1 MSKLINL
8 YHIKSLNVLLAF
20 LFYFNPFFL
29 LKSNSQEIKPLKS
42 VVIDAG
48 HGGKDSGTMGTKR
61 YKTYEKDIAL
71 EISLLLGDYI
81 EKNIPEVDVI
91 YTRDDDTFIELR
103 QRTIIANEKNADL
116 FISIHCDGFTN
127 SKASGASVFVMGM
140 SKLKENMDVAIR
152 ENSVIYLED
161 NYKENYDGFDPKSA
175 ESYIVF
181 SVMQNSHLTKS
192 INFAEKIEYEFSNR
206 AKRKSRGI
214 KQAPFYVISRAN
226 MPAVLIEAG
235 FLTNPKEEDYL
246 NTEEGQS
253 HIASAIFRAFRSYY
267 NEQIDLISEFSSL
280 ENNVEIAENINDSV
294 QKERVVYKVQIGT
307 YLKSMLSSRTF
318 NNIKDLEEDFVNGS
332 YKYYIRCGEDKK
344 FADDMRKNMI
354 DNGFSGSF
362 VTAFYKGKQISTKEA
377 LNLQKKYEQGN

>member
-29 LKSNSQEIKPLKS
+29 LNSNSQEIKPLKR

-71 EISLLLGDYI
+71 KISLMLGEYI
-81 EKNIPEVDVI
+81 KKNIPEVDVI

-103 QRTIIANEKNADL
+103 QRTIIANQQNADL

-161 NYKENYDGFDPKSA
+161 NYKEKYDGFDPKSA

-246 NTEEGQS
+246 NTEDGQS

-267 NEQIDLISEFSSL
+267 NEQIDLISELSSL
-280 ENNVEIAENINDSV
+280 ENKVENADNINDSV

-307 YLKSMLSSRTF
+307 YLKSMLNSRTF
-318 NNIKDLEEDFVNGS
+318 NNIKDLEEVFVNGS
-332 YKYYIRCGEDKK
+332 YKYYIRCGDDKK
-344 FADDMRKNMI
+344 FADEMKKNMI

-377 LNLQKKYEQGN
+377 LNLQKKYE

>member
-8 YHIKSLNVLLAF
+8 YHIKSINVLLTF

-29 LKSNSQEIKPLKS
+29 LNSNSQEIKPLKR

-71 EISLLLGDYI
+71 KISLILGHYI
-81 EKNIPEVDVI
+81 KKNIPEVDVI

-267 NEQIDLISEFSSL
+267 NEQIDLISL
-280 ENNVEIAENINDSV
+280 ENKVEIAENINDSV

-307 YLKSMLSSRTF
+307 YLKSMLNSRTF
-318 NNIKDLEEDFVNGS
+318 INIKDLEEVFVNGS
-332 YKYYIRCGEDKK
+332 YKYYIRCGVDKK
-344 FADDMRKNMI
+344 FADDMRKIMI

>member
-29 LKSNSQEIKPLKS
+29 LNSNSQEIKPLKR

-71 EISLLLGDYI
+71 KISLMLGDYI
-81 EKNIPEVDVI
+81 KKNIPEVDVI
-91 YTRDDDTFIELR
+91 YTRNDDTFIELR

-246 NTEEGQS
+246 NTKEGQS

-267 NEQIDLISEFSSL
+267 NEQIDLISL
-280 ENNVEIAENINDSV
+280 ENKVEIAENINDSV
-294 QKERVVYKVQIGT
+294 QKDRVVYKVQIGT
-307 YLKSMLSSRTF
+307 YLKSMLNSRTF
-318 NNIKDLEEDFVNGS
+318 NNIKDLEEVFVNGS
-332 YKYYIRCGEDKK
+332 YKYYIRCGDDKK
-344 FADDMRKNMI
+344 FADDMRKNKI
-354 DNGFSGSF
+354 ENGFSGAF

>member
-8 YHIKSLNVLLAF
+8 YHIKSLNVLLTF

-29 LKSNSQEIKPLKS
+29 LNSNSQEIKPLKR

-71 EISLLLGDYI
+71 KISLMLGDYI
-81 EKNIPEVDVI
+81 KKNIPEVDVI
-91 YTRDDDTFIELR
+91 YTRNDDTFIELR

-267 NEQIDLISEFSSL
+267 NEQIDLISL
-280 ENNVEIAENINDSV
+280 ETKVEIVENINDSV

-307 YLKSMLSSRTF
+307 YLKSMLNSRTF
-318 NNIKDLEEDFVNGS
+318 NNIKELEEVFVNGS
-332 YKYYIRCGEDKK
+332 YKYYIRCGVDKK
-344 FADDMRKNMI
+344 FADDMRKIMI

-362 VTAFYKGKQISTKEA
+362 VTAFYEGKQVSTKEA

>member
-29 LKSNSQEIKPLKS
+29 LNSNSQDIKPLKR

-71 EISLLLGDYI
+71 KISLMLGEYI
-81 EKNIPEVDVI
+81 KKNIPEVDVI

-103 QRTIIANEKNADL
+103 QRTIIANQQNADL

-267 NEQIDLISEFSSL
+267 NEQIDLISL
-280 ENNVEIAENINDSV
+280 ENKVEIVENINDSV
-294 QKERVVYKVQIGT
+294 QKDIVVYKVQIGT
-307 YLKSMLSSRTF
+307 YLKSMLNSRTF
-318 NNIKDLEEDFVNGS
+318 NNIKDLEEVFVNGS
-332 YKYYIRCGEDKK
+332 YKYYIRCGVDKK
-344 FADDMRKNMI
+344 FADDMRKIMI

>member
-29 LKSNSQEIKPLKS
+29 LNSNSQEIKPLKR

-71 EISLLLGDYI
+71 KISLMLGNYI
-81 EKNIPEVDVI
+81 KKNIPEVDVI
-91 YTRDDDTFIELR
+91 YTRNDDTFIELR

-246 NTEEGQS
+246 NTKEGQS

-267 NEQIDLISEFSSL
+267 NEQIDLISL
-280 ENNVEIAENINDSV
+280 ENKVEIAENINDSV
-294 QKERVVYKVQIGT
+294 QKDRVVYKVQIGT
-307 YLKSMLSSRTF
+307 YLKSMLNSRTF
-318 NNIKDLEEDFVNGS
+318 NNIKDLEEVFVNGS
-332 YKYYIRCGEDKK
+332 YKYYIRCGDDKK

-354 DNGFSGSF
+354 ENGFSGSF

>member
-29 LKSNSQEIKPLKS
+29 LNSNSQEIKPLKR

-71 EISLLLGDYI
+71 KISLMLGEYI
-81 EKNIPEVDVI
+81 KKNIPEVDVI
-91 YTRDDDTFIELR
+91 YTRNDDTFIELR

-192 INFAEKIEYEFSNR
+192 ISFAEKIEYEFSNR

-246 NTEEGQS
+246 NSDEGQS

-267 NEQIDLISEFSSL
+267 NEQTELMSEFKNS
-280 ENNVEIAENINDSV
+280 NKKIEINKNKNDSL
-294 QKERVVYKVQIGT
+294 KFERVVYKVQIGT
-307 YLKSMLSSRTF
+307 YLKSMLNSRTF
-318 NNIKDLEEDFVNGS
+318 NNIKDLEEVFVNGS
-332 YKYYIRCGEDKK
+332 YKYYIRCGDDKK
-344 FADDMRKNMI
+344 FADVMRKNMI
-354 DNGFSGSF
+354 ENGFLGSF

-377 LNLQKKYEQGN
+377 LNLQKKYE

>member
-1 MSKLINL
+1 VSKLINL

-29 LKSNSQEIKPLKS
+29 LNSNSQEIKPLKR

-71 EISLLLGDYI
+71 KISLMLGDYI
-81 EKNIPEVDVI
+81 KKNIPEVDVI
-91 YTRDDDTFIELR
+91 YTRNDDTFIELR

-192 INFAEKIEYEFSNR
+192 ISFAEKIEYEFSNR

-246 NTEEGQS
+246 NSDEGQS
-253 HIASAIFRAFRSYY
+253 HIAYAIFRAFRSYY
-267 NEQIDLISEFSSL
+267 NEQTELMSEFKNS
-280 ENNVEIAENINDSV
+280 NKKIEINKNKNDSL
-294 QKERVVYKVQIGT
+294 KFERVVYKVQIGT
-307 YLKSMLSSRTF
+307 YLKSMLNSRTF
-318 NNIKDLEEDFVNGS
+318 NNIKDLEEVFVNGS
-332 YKYYIRCGEDKK
+332 YKYYIRCGVDKK
-344 FADDMRKNMI
+344 FADDTRKIMI

-377 LNLQKKYEQGN
+377 LNLQKKYE

>member
-29 LKSNSQEIKPLKS
+29 LNSNSQEIKPLKR

-71 EISLLLGDYI
+71 KLSLMLGDYI
-81 EKNIPEVDVI
+81 KKNIPEVDVI
-91 YTRDDDTFIELR
+91 YTRNDDTFIELR

-192 INFAEKIEYEFSNR
+192 INFAEKIEHEFSNI

-246 NTEEGQS
+246 NTVEGQS

-267 NEQIDLISEFSSL
+267 NEQIDLISL
-280 ENNVEIAENINDSV
+280 ENKVEIAENINDSV
-294 QKERVVYKVQIGT
+294 QKDRVIYKVQIGT
-307 YLKSMLSSRTF
+307 YLKSMLNSRTF
-318 NNIKDLEEDFVNGS
+318 NNIKDLEEVFVNGS
-332 YKYYIRCGEDKK
+332 YKYYIRCGDNKR
-344 FADDMRKNMI
+344 FADEMRKNMI
-354 DNGFSGSF
+354 NNGFSGSF

>member
-29 LKSNSQEIKPLKS
+29 LNSNSQEIKPLKR

-71 EISLLLGDYI
+71 KISLMLGEYI
-81 EKNIPEVDVI
+81 KKNIPEVDVI
-91 YTRDDDTFIELR
+91 YTRNDDTFIELR

-246 NTEEGQS
+246 NSEEGQS

-267 NEQIDLISEFSSL
+267 NEQTELMSEFKNS
-280 ENNVEIAENINDSV
+280 NKKVEINKNKNDSL
-294 QKERVVYKVQIGT
+294 KFERVVYKVQIGT
-307 YLKSMLSSRTF
+307 YLKSMLNSRTF
-318 NNIKDLEEDFVNGS
+318 NNIKDLEEVFVNGS
-332 YKYYIRCGEDKK
+332 YKYYIRCGDDKK

-354 DNGFSGSF
+354 ENGFSGSF

-377 LNLQKKYEQGN
+377 LNLQKKYE

>member
-29 LKSNSQEIKPLKS
+29 LNSNSQEIKPLKR

-71 EISLLLGDYI
+71 KISLMLGDYI
-81 EKNIPEVDVI
+81 KKNIPEVDVI

-103 QRTIIANEKNADL
+103 QRTIIANEQNADL

-140 SKLKENMDVAIR
+140 SKLKENMDVAMR

-246 NTEEGQS
+246 NTLEGQS

-267 NEQIDLISEFSSL
+267 NEQINLISEFSSL
-280 ENNVEIAENINDSV
+280 DNKVEITENVNDSV

-307 YLKSMLSSRTF
+307 YLKSMLNSITF
-318 NNIKDLEEDFVNGS
+318 NNIKDLEEVFVNDC
-332 YKYYIRCGEDKK
+332 YKYYIRCGDDKK
-344 FADDMRKNMI
+344 FADDVRKNMI
-354 DNGFSGSF
+354 DKGFSGSF
-362 VTAFYKGKQISTKEA
+362 VIAFYKGKQISTKEA
-377 LNLQKKYEQGN
+377 LNLQKKYE

>member
-29 LKSNSQEIKPLKS
+29 LNSNSQEIKPLKT

-71 EISLLLGDYI
+71 KISLMLGDYI
-81 EKNIPEVDVI
+81 KKNIPEVDVI

-103 QRTIIANEKNADL
+103 QRTIIANEQNADL
-116 FISIHCDGFTN
+116 FISIHCDGFTS

-246 NTEEGQS
+246 NTKEGQS

-267 NEQIDLISEFSSL
+267 NEQIDLISEFSSM
-280 ENNVEIAENINDSV
+280 ENKVEIAENINDSV

-307 YLKSMLSSRTF
+307 YLKSMLNSRTF
-318 NNIKDLEEDFVNGS
+318 NNIKDLEEVFVNGS
-332 YKYYIRCGEDKK
+332 YKYYIRCGDDKK

-354 DNGFSGSF
+354 ENGFSGSF

>member
-29 LKSNSQEIKPLKS
+29 LNSNSQEIKPLKI

-71 EISLLLGDYI
+71 KISLMLGDYI
-81 EKNIPEVDVI
+81 KKNIPEVDVI
-91 YTRDDDTFIELR
+91 YTRNDDTFIELR

-267 NEQIDLISEFSSL
+267 NEQIDLISL
-280 ENNVEIAENINDSV
+280 ENKVEIAENINDSV
-294 QKERVVYKVQIGT
+294 QKDRVVYKVQIGT
-307 YLKSMLSSRTF
+307 YLKSMLNSRTF
-318 NNIKDLEEDFVNGS
+318 NNIKDLEEVFVNGS
-332 YKYYIRCGEDKK
+332 YKYYIRCGDDKK

-354 DNGFSGSF
+354 ENGFSGSF

>member
-29 LKSNSQEIKPLKS
+29 LNSNSQDIKPLKR

-71 EISLLLGDYI
+71 KISLMLGDYI
-81 EKNIPEVDVI
+81 KKNIPEVDVI
-91 YTRDDDTFIELR
+91 YTRNDDTFIELR

-161 NYKENYDGFDPKSA
+161 NYKEKYDGFDPKSA

-246 NTEEGQS
+246 NTVEGQS

-267 NEQIDLISEFSSL
+267 NEQIDLISL
-280 ENNVEIAENINDSV
+280 ENKVEIAENINDSV
-294 QKERVVYKVQIGT
+294 QKDRVVYKVQIGT
-307 YLKSMLSSRTF
+307 YLKSMLNSRTF
-318 NNIKDLEEDFVNGS
+318 NNIKDLEEVFVNGS
-332 YKYYIRCGEDKK
+332 YKYYIRCGDDKK
-344 FADDMRKNMI
+344 FADEMKKNMI

>member
-29 LKSNSQEIKPLKS
+29 LNSNSQEIKPLKR

-91 YTRDDDTFIELR
+91 YTREDDTFIELR

-267 NEQIDLISEFSSL
+267 NEQIDLISELRSL
-280 ENNVEIAENINDSV
+280 ENKVEIAENINDSV

-307 YLKSMLSSRTF
+307 YLKSMLNSRTF
-318 NNIKDLEEDFVNGS
+318 NNIKDLEEVFVNGS
-332 YKYYIRCGEDKK
+332 YKYYIRCGDDKK

>member
-8 YHIKSLNVLLAF
+8 YHIKSLNVLLVF

-29 LKSNSQEIKPLKS
+29 LNSNSQEIKPLKT

-71 EISLLLGDYI
+71 KISLMLGDYI
-81 EKNIPEVDVI
+81 KKNIPEVDVI
-91 YTRDDDTFIELR
+91 YTRNDDTFIELR

-235 FLTNPKEEDYL
+235 FLTNPKEEDFL
-246 NTEEGQS
+246 NTVEGQS

-267 NEQIDLISEFSSL
+267 NEQIDLISL
-280 ENNVEIAENINDSV
+280 ENKVEIAENINDSI
-294 QKERVVYKVQIGT
+294 QKDIVVYKVQIGT
-307 YLKSMLSSRTF
+307 YLKSMLNSRTF
-318 NNIKDLEEDFVNGS
+318 NNIKDLEEVFVNGS
-332 YKYYIRCGEDKK
+332 YKYYIRCGVDKK

-354 DNGFSGSF
+354 DNGFLGSF

>member
-1 MSKLINL
+1 
-8 YHIKSLNVLLAF
+8 
-20 LFYFNPFFL
+20 
-29 LKSNSQEIKPLKS
+29 
-42 VVIDAG
+42 
-48 HGGKDSGTMGTKR
+48 
-61 YKTYEKDIAL
+61 
-71 EISLLLGDYI
+71 
-81 EKNIPEVDVI
+81 
-91 YTRDDDTFIELR
+91 
-103 QRTIIANEKNADL
+103 
-116 FISIHCDGFTN
+116 
-127 SKASGASVFVMGM
+127 
-140 SKLKENMDVAIR
+140 MDVAIR

-192 INFAEKIEYEFSNR
+192 INFAEKIEYEFSNK

-246 NTEEGQS
+246 NTKEGQS

-267 NEQIDLISEFSSL
+267 NEQIDLISEFSSS
-280 ENNVEIAENINDSV
+280 ENKVEIAENVNDSI
-294 QKERVVYKVQIGT
+294 QKDRVVYKVQIGT
-307 YLKSMLSSRTF
+307 YLKSMLNYRTF
-318 NNIKDLEEDFVNGS
+318 NKIKDLEEVFVNGS
-332 YKYYIRCGEDKK
+332 YKYYIRCGDNKQ
-344 FADDMRKNMI
+344 FADEMRKNMI
-354 DNGFSGSF
+354 NNGFSGSF

>member
-8 YHIKSLNVLLAF
+8 YHIKSLNALLAF

-29 LKSNSQEIKPLKS
+29 LNSNSQEIKPLKT

-71 EISLLLGDYI
+71 KISLMLGDYI
-81 EKNIPEVDVI
+81 KKNIPEVDVI
-91 YTRDDDTFIELR
+91 YTRNDDTFIELR

-246 NTEEGQS
+246 NTDDGQS

-267 NEQIDLISEFSSL
+267 NEQIDLISL
-280 ENNVEIAENINDSV
+280 ENKVEIAENINDSV
-294 QKERVVYKVQIGT
+294 QKERLVYKVQIGT
-307 YLKSMLSSRTF
+307 YLKSMLNSRTF
-318 NNIKDLEEDFVNGS
+318 NNIKDLEEVFVNGS
-332 YKYYIRCGEDKK
+332 YKYYIRCGDDKK

-354 DNGFSGSF
+354 ENGFSGSF
-362 VTAFYKGKQISTKEA
+362 VTAFYKGKQVSTKEA
-377 LNLQKKYEQGN
+377 LNLQKKYE

>member
-29 LKSNSQEIKPLKS
+29 LNSNSQEIKPLKR

-71 EISLLLGDYI
+71 KISLMLGDYI
-81 EKNIPEVDVI
+81 KKNIPEVDVI

-103 QRTIIANEKNADL
+103 QRTIIANEQNADL

-161 NYKENYDGFDPKSA
+161 NYKEKYDGFDPKSA

-235 FLTNPKEEDYL
+235 FLTNPKEEDFL

-267 NEQIDLISEFSSL
+267 NEQIDLISL
-280 ENNVEIAENINDSV
+280 KNKVEIAENINDSV
-294 QKERVVYKVQIGT
+294 QKDRVVYKVQIGT
-307 YLKSMLSSRTF
+307 YLKSMLNSRTF
-318 NNIKDLEEDFVNGS
+318 NNIKDLEEVFVNGS
-332 YKYYIRCGEDKK
+332 YKYYIRCGDDKK
-344 FADDMRKNMI
+344 FADDMRKIMI

-377 LNLQKKYEQGN
+377 LNLQKNYEQGN

>member
-29 LKSNSQEIKPLKS
+29 LNSNSQEIKPLKR

-71 EISLLLGDYI
+71 KISLMLGDYI
-81 EKNIPEVDVI
+81 KKNIPEVDVI
-91 YTRDDDTFIELR
+91 YTRNDDTFIELR

-246 NTEEGQS
+246 NTEKGQS

-267 NEQIDLISEFSSL
+267 NEQIDLISL
-280 ENNVEIAENINDSV
+280 ENKVEIAENINGSV

-307 YLKSMLSSRTF
+307 YLKSMLNSRTF
-318 NNIKDLEEDFVNGS
+318 NNIKDLEEVFVNGS
-332 YKYYIRCGEDKK
+332 YKYYIRCGVDKK
-344 FADDMRKNMI
+344 FADDMRKIMI

>member
-29 LKSNSQEIKPLKS
+29 LNSNSQEIKPLKR

-71 EISLLLGDYI
+71 KISLMLGDYI
-81 EKNIPEVDVI
+81 KKNIPEVDVI
-91 YTRDDDTFIELR
+91 YTRNDDTFIELR

-192 INFAEKIEYEFSNR
+192 INFAEKIEYEFSTR

-246 NTEEGQS
+246 NTVAGQS

-267 NEQIDLISEFSSL
+267 NEQIDLISL
-280 ENNVEIAENINDSV
+280 ENKVEIAENINDSV
-294 QKERVVYKVQIGT
+294 QKDRVIYKVQIGT
-307 YLKSMLSSRTF
+307 YLKSMLNSRTF
-318 NNIKDLEEDFVNGS
+318 NSIKDLEEVFVNGS
-332 YKYYIRCGEDKK
+332 YKYYIRCGVDKK
-344 FADDMRKNMI
+344 FADDMRKIMI

>member
-29 LKSNSQEIKPLKS
+29 LNSNSQEIKPLKR

-71 EISLLLGDYI
+71 KISLMLGDYI
-81 EKNIPEVDVI
+81 KKNIPEVDVI
-91 YTRDDDTFIELR
+91 YTRNDDTFIELR

-246 NTEEGQS
+246 NTEKGQS

-267 NEQIDLISEFSSL
+267 NEQIDLISL
-280 ENNVEIAENINDSV
+280 ENKVEIAENINDSI
-294 QKERVVYKVQIGT
+294 QKDRVVYKVQIGT
-307 YLKSMLSSRTF
+307 YLKSMLNSRTF
-318 NNIKDLEEDFVNGS
+318 NNIKDLEEVFVNGS
-332 YKYYIRCGEDKK
+332 YKYYIRCGVDKK
-344 FADDMRKNMI
+344 FADDTRKIMI

>member
-29 LKSNSQEIKPLKS
+29 LNSNSQEIKPLKI

-71 EISLLLGDYI
+71 KISLMLGDYI
-81 EKNIPEVDVI
+81 KKNIPEVDVI
-91 YTRDDDTFIELR
+91 YTREDDTFIELR

-267 NEQIDLISEFSSL
+267 NEQIDLISL
-280 ENNVEIAENINDSV
+280 ENKVEIAENINDSV

-307 YLKSMLSSRTF
+307 YLKSMLNSRTF
-318 NNIKDLEEDFVNGS
+318 NNIKDLEEVFVNGS
-332 YKYYIRCGEDKK
+332 YKYYIRCGDDKK

-354 DNGFSGSF
+354 ENGFSGSF

>member
-29 LKSNSQEIKPLKS
+29 LNSNSQEIKPLKR

-71 EISLLLGDYI
+71 KISLMLGEYI
-81 EKNIPEVDVI
+81 KKNIPEVDVI

-103 QRTIIANEKNADL
+103 QRTIIANQQNADL

-161 NYKENYDGFDPKSA
+161 NYKEKYDGFDPKSA

-235 FLTNPKEEDYL
+235 FLTNPNEEDYL

-267 NEQIDLISEFSSL
+267 NEQIDLISL
-280 ENNVEIAENINDSV
+280 ENKVEIVENINDSV
-294 QKERVVYKVQIGT
+294 QKDIVVYKVQIGT
-307 YLKSMLSSRTF
+307 YLKSMLNSRTF
-318 NNIKDLEEDFVNGS
+318 NKIKDLEEVFVNGS
-332 YKYYIRCGEDKK
+332 YKYYIRCGVDKK
-344 FADDMRKNMI
+344 FADDMRKIMI

-362 VTAFYKGKQISTKEA
+362 VTAFYRGKQISTKEA

>member
-29 LKSNSQEIKPLKS
+29 LNSNSQEIKPLKR

-71 EISLLLGDYI
+71 KISLMLGEYI
-81 EKNIPEVDVI
+81 KKNIPEVDVI
-91 YTRDDDTFIELR
+91 YTRNDDTFIELR

-246 NTEEGQS
+246 NSEEGQS

-267 NEQIDLISEFSSL
+267 NEQTELMSEFKNS
-280 ENNVEIAENINDSV
+280 NKKIEINKNDSL
-294 QKERVVYKVQIGT
+294 KFERVVYKVQIGT
-307 YLKSMLSSRTF
+307 YLKSMLNSRTF
-318 NNIKDLEEDFVNGS
+318 NNIKDLEEVFVNGS
-332 YKYYIRCGEDKK
+332 YKYYIRCGDDKK

-354 DNGFSGSF
+354 ENGFLGSF

-377 LNLQKKYEQGN
+377 LNLQKKYE

>member
-29 LKSNSQEIKPLKS
+29 LNSNSQEIKPLKR

-71 EISLLLGDYI
+71 KISLMLGDYI
-81 EKNIPEVDVI
+81 KKNIPEVDVI

-246 NTEEGQS
+246 NTNEGQS

-267 NEQIDLISEFSSL
+267 NEQIDLISL
-280 ENNVEIAENINDSV
+280 ENKVEIAENINDSV
-294 QKERVVYKVQIGT
+294 QKDRVVYKVQIGT
-307 YLKSMLSSRTF
+307 YLKSMLNSRTF
-318 NNIKDLEEDFVNGS
+318 NNIKDLEEVFVNGS
-332 YKYYIRCGEDKK
+332 YKYYIRCGDDKK

-354 DNGFSGSF
+354 ENGFSGSF

>member
-29 LKSNSQEIKPLKS
+29 LNSNSQEIKPLKR

-71 EISLLLGDYI
+71 KISLMLGDYI
-81 EKNIPEVDVI
+81 KKNIPEVDVI

-103 QRTIIANEKNADL
+103 QRTIIANEQNADL
-116 FISIHCDGFTN
+116 FISVHCDGFTN
-127 SKASGASVFVMGM
+127 SKASGASVFVMGI

-192 INFAEKIEYEFSNR
+192 INFAEKIEYEFSNK

-246 NTEEGQS
+246 NTKEGQS

-267 NEQIDLISEFSSL
+267 NEQIDLISEFSSS
-280 ENNVEIAENINDSV
+280 ENKVEIAENVNDSI
-294 QKERVVYKVQIGT
+294 QKDRVVYKVQIGT
-307 YLKSMLSSRTF
+307 YLKSMLNYRTF
-318 NNIKDLEEDFVNGS
+318 NKIKDLEEVFVNGS
-332 YKYYIRCGEDKK
+332 YKYYIRCGDNKQ
-344 FADDMRKNMI
+344 FADEMRKNMI
-354 DNGFSGSF
+354 NNGFSGSF

>member
-29 LKSNSQEIKPLKS
+29 LNSNSQEIKLLKT

-71 EISLLLGDYI
+71 KISLMLGDYI
-81 EKNIPEVDVI
+81 KKNIPEVDVI

-235 FLTNPKEEDYL
+235 FLSNPKEEDYL

-267 NEQIDLISEFSSL
+267 NEQIDLISL
-280 ENNVEIAENINDSV
+280 ENKVEIAENINDSV
-294 QKERVVYKVQIGT
+294 QKDRVVYKVQIGT
-307 YLKSMLSSRTF
+307 YLKSMLNSRTF
-318 NNIKDLEEDFVNGS
+318 NNIKDLEEVFVNGS
-332 YKYYIRCGEDKK
+332 YKYYIRCGDDKK

-354 DNGFSGSF
+354 ENGFSGSF

>member
-29 LKSNSQEIKPLKS
+29 LNSNSQEIKPLKT

-71 EISLLLGDYI
+71 KISLMLGDYI
-81 EKNIPEVDVI
+81 KKNIPEVDVI
-91 YTRDDDTFIELR
+91 YTRNDDTFIELR

-246 NTEEGQS
+246 NTDDGQS

-267 NEQIDLISEFSSL
+267 NEQIDLISL
-280 ENNVEIAENINDSV
+280 ENKVEIAENINDSV
-294 QKERVVYKVQIGT
+294 QKERLVYKVQIGT
-307 YLKSMLSSRTF
+307 YLKSMLNSRTF
-318 NNIKDLEEDFVNGS
+318 NNIKDLEEVFVNGS
-332 YKYYIRCGEDKK
+332 YKYYIRCGDDKK

-354 DNGFSGSF
+354 ENGFSGSF
-362 VTAFYKGKQISTKEA
+362 VTAFYKGKQVSTKEA
-377 LNLQKKYEQGN
+377 LNLQKKYE

>member
-8 YHIKSLNVLLAF
+8 YHIKSLNVLLTF

-29 LKSNSQEIKPLKS
+29 LNSNSQEIKPLKR

-71 EISLLLGDYI
+71 KISLMLGDYI
-81 EKNIPEVDVI
+81 KKNIPEVDVI
-91 YTRDDDTFIELR
+91 YTRNDDTFIELR

-267 NEQIDLISEFSSL
+267 NEQIDLISL
-280 ENNVEIAENINDSV
+280 ETKVEIVENINDSV

-307 YLKSMLSSRTF
+307 YLKSMLNSRTF
-318 NNIKDLEEDFVNGS
+318 NNIKELEEVFVNGS
-332 YKYYIRCGEDKK
+332 YKYYIRCGVDKK
-344 FADDMRKNMI
+344 FAEYMRKIMI